1 MADTEVL
8 KKKFRICYFIIIL
21 IQKCILCHYELF
33 TSRSKF
39 NLTYAWV
46 VALVRF
52 PPLAEH
58 REVFVLEEMFHIVF
72 GIAGQQSTTVLFQ

>member
-21 IQKCILCHYELF
+21 IQKCIHYELF